1 MSQTC
6 HFTQRLLSSASV
18 EVYTFLL
25 YGCDWEA
32 AGGGWEG
39 GGGVA
44 VVGINV
50 VSHTIVTYV
59 KVDLQR
65 NLK

>member
-1 MSQTC
+1 M
-6 HFTQRLLSSASV
+6 
-18 EVYTFLL
+18 
-25 YGCDWEA
+25 
-32 AGGGWEG
+32 GGGK

-44 VVGINV
+44 VVGVNV
-50 VSHTIVTYV
+50 VSRTIVTYV